1 MRIMSLDF
9 GSKTVGVAV
18 TDPLG
23 ITAQGITI
31 IRRDSEKRLRK
42 TYAAIEKLIEEYDV
56 EMIVVGLPLNMDGSE
71 GDRAK
76 KSKAFAEDLRRRTHL
91 PVEMFDERL
100 TTVDAYEIM
109 ADAGVKKEDY
119 KEHVDKV
126 AAMVILEDF
135 MKNK

>member
-1 MRIMSLDF
+1 MRIMGLDF

-23 ITAQGITI
+23 YTAQGLTI

-56 EMIVVGLPLNMDGSE
+56 GMLVVGLPLNMDGSE
-71 GDRAK
+71 GDRAI
-76 KSKAFAEDLRRRTHL
+76 KSKAFAEDLRRRTGL
-91 PVEMFDERL
+91 RVEMFDERL

-109 ADAGVKKEDY
+109 RDAGIKKEDY
-119 KEHVDKV
+119 KKHVDKV
-126 AAMVILEDF
+126 AATLILEDYL
-135 MKNK
+135 KNR